1 MAELLNEI
9 EWSEPTIAIVHDV
22 EWEAEVKDDIG
33 RVADVHM
40 RTSQSPWLR
49 KTILKWPR
57 YEAKEFPRK
66 LADIC
71 SLVAAQENACR
82 YCFGVARSWM
92 RLWGYSERMISNI
105 ERNVQMAEMDE
116 KERAFIRFCRNLSR
130 SNPKP
135 PKKDRDELLRLGY
148 SPLAVAEMA
157 FLIVNHCFVNRVST
171 FIAVPPMDEL
181 ERLPNSVLGR
191 LLRPLF
197 GWKLRSIGWT
207 ETTPLEGDPESFPGV
222 VQKLIGLPAATAMHD
237 ALKGALESD
246 GLSRKLK
253 VLMFAVVA
261 NSLECEF
268 CQAET
273 HAMALECGFTEEEFN
288 TALSTLSST
297 HLNDH
302 EEKLLSWTR
311 ETIHF
316 QNGRMQSRVRELAKE
331 VGEPMMLEAI
341 GVASLANSTVRLAV
355 LLG

>member
-1 MAELLNEI
+1 MTELLNEI
-9 EWSEPTIAIVHDV
+9 EWGEPTLSVVHDAS
-22 EWEAEVKDDIG
+22 WEAEVKADIG
-33 RVADVHM
+33 TLPDIHT
-40 RTSQSPWLR
+40 RTSRSPWLR
-49 KTILKWPR
+49 QTILKWPR
-57 YEAKEFPRK
+57 YEAQEFPRK

-92 RLWGYSERMISNI
+92 RLWGYSEKMISNI
-105 ERNVQMAEMDE
+105 ERSTQMAELDE
-116 KERAFIRFCRNLSR
+116 KERAFIRFCRNLAR

-148 SPLAVAEMA
+148 SSLAVAEMA
-157 FLIVNHCFVNRVST
+157 YLIVNHCFVNRVCT
-171 FIAVPPMDEL
+171 FIAVPPMDGL
-181 ERLPNSVLGR
+181 ERLPNTILGKI
-191 LLRPLF
+191 LRPLF
-197 GWKLRSIGWT
+197 GRKLRNIGWT
-207 ETTPLEGDPESFPGV
+207 ETRVLEGDPESFPGV
-222 VQKLIGLPAATAMHD
+222 VQKLLGLPAAKAMND
-237 ALKGALESD
+237 TLGGAFESEI
-246 GLSRKLK
+246 LSRKLK

-273 HAMALECGFTEEEFN
+273 HAMALECGFTHEEFN
-288 TALSTLSST
+288 TALTTLSSP
-297 HLNDH
+297 HLNDD

-316 QNGRMQSRVRELAKE
+316 QNGPMQTRVRELAKI

>member
-1 MAELLNEI
+1 MTDLLNDI
-9 EWSEPTIAIVHDV
+9 EWSDPTLSIVHDT
-22 EWEAEVKDDIG
+22 EWEAEVKADIG
-33 RVADVHM
+33 KVMDIHM
-40 RTSQSPWLR
+40 RTSRSPWLR

-57 YEAKEFPRK
+57 YEAQEFPRK

-71 SLVAAQENACR
+71 VLVAAQENACR

-92 RLWGYSERMISNI
+92 RLWGYSKKMINNI
-105 ERNVQMAEMDE
+105 ERNVQMADMDE

-135 PKKDRDELLRLGY
+135 PKQDRDELLRLGY
-148 SPLAVAEMA
+148 SPKAVAEMA
-157 FLIVNHCFVNRVST
+157 FLIVDQCFVNRVST

-181 ERLPNSVLGR
+181 ERLPNSILGR
-191 LLRPLF
+191 LLRPLI
-197 GWKLRSIGWT
+197 GWKLRKFGWT
-207 ETTPLEGDPESFPGV
+207 ETRPLEGDPESFPGV
-222 VQKLIGLPAATAMHD
+222 VQKLIGLPAARAMND
-237 ALKGALESD
+237 ALNGVFESEA
-246 GLSRKLK
+246 LSRKLK

-261 NSLECEF
+261 NSLECKF
-268 CQAET
+268 CIAET
-273 HAMALECGFTEEEFN
+273 HDMALECGFTEDEFN
-288 TALSTLSST
+288 QALSTLSSP
-297 HLNDH
+297 HLNEQ

-316 QNGRMQSRVRELAKE
+316 QNGPMQSRIRELAKD

>member
-1 MAELLNEI
+1 MTELLNEI
-9 EWSEPTIAIVHDV
+9 EWSEPTISIVHDKK
-22 EWEAEVKDDIG
+22 WEAEVKADIG

-40 RTSQSPWLR
+40 RTSPSPWLR
-49 KTILKWPR
+49 KIILKWPR

-71 SLVAAQENACR
+71 GLVAAQENACR

-92 RLWGYSERMISNI
+92 RLWGYSEKMINNI
-105 ERNVQMAEMDE
+105 ERNVQMADLEE

-130 SNPKP
+130 SNPRP

-148 SPLAVAEMA
+148 SELAIAEMA

-171 FIAVPPMDEL
+171 FIAVPPMEEL
-181 ERLPNSVLGR
+181 ENLPNSLLGKA
-191 LLRPLF
+191 LRPLF

-207 ETTPLEGDPESFPGV
+207 ETKALKGKPESFPGV
-222 VQKLIGLPAATAMHD
+222 VQKLIGLPAAYAMNE
-237 ALKGALESD
+237 ALSEALESEA
-246 GLSRKLK
+246 LSRKLK
-253 VLMFAVVA
+253 ILMFAVVA
-261 NSLECEF
+261 HSLECKF

-273 HAMALECGFTEEEFN
+273 AAMAMECGFTEEEFN
-288 TALSTLSST
+288 KALATLSSP
-297 HLNDH
+297 HLNEQ
-302 EEKLLSWTR
+302 EEKLLAWTR

-316 QNGRMQSRVRELAKE
+316 QNAPMQSRIRKLAKE